1 MKKKTK
7 TKTSHYVDPSSIIK
21 PEIPVLA
28 GFDRISRADR
38 VGLVRSHATY
48 VLYHYLDQLTELELE
63 VASSADSIT
72 AFKLRHFME
81 GRRHAIILAR
91 SYPAS
96 FFVVPAS
103 RDPGLTDEVKRSVLD
118 YPRIWH
124 RIHHRSF
131 TILFKA
137 LASTMGIVFSGAELL
152 ELQTRLGKRL
162 TKELRCHIASLI

>member
-1 MKKKTK
+1 MKKTPK
-7 TKTSHYVDPSSIIK
+7 TKTSHYVDPSSMIK

-38 VGLVRSHATY
+38 VGLVRSHATH
-48 VLYHYLDQLTELELE
+48 VLNHYLDQLTELELE
-63 VASSADSIT
+63 IASSSDAMS
-72 AFKLRHFME
+72 AFNLRHFME

-91 SYPAS
+91 TYPAS
-96 FFVVPAS
+96 FFVVPAHHD
-103 RDPGLTDEVKRSVLD
+103 RGLTDEVKRSVLD

-124 RIHHRSF
+124 RIHHHSF

-152 ELQTRLGKRL
+152 ELESRLGKRL
-162 TKELRCHIASLI
+162 TKELQCHIASLI